1 MADGLFADIA
11 SGVEHLIEHAAQD
24 MFGTGGSGARPAGGA
39 APTGSVDSIRWE
51 GMTNAQLA
59 TAVRQLNTG
68 PGQSGIQQAAD
79 ALSTVAGNLRQ
90 IDNTL
95 HTQLQAIGINWQS
108 NAGELA
114 QEMTTAAAA
123 YSGSAGDAAG
133 ANSQG
138 VTAQGDA
145 FAAAKNAVPHPS
157 TLQGPAN
164 TFLAGGGTLTG
175 HETDQA
181 QQVAR
186 TNQARQQAID
196 TMTGYTSS
204 SQAGLSAHRPAPP
217 PHTYTVA
224 AHPGGAGGGVTSVS
238 GFTPAPPSVGVP
250 GGVGGGVGGG
260 VPGVGPG
267 GLPPGLPGV
276 GTPTSGVLPGVPGQ
290 SGFGG
295 EPGLPGVPGVGGGA
309 AGGVPGGVP
318 GFPGLPGIGGG
329 AAGGVGGGAAGGVPG
344 GVPGVPG
351 GGVPGGGVPG
361 GGVPGGGVPGGGVPG
376 GAPTAPLAPGP
387 VSGIGA
393 PGTAAAVPAPAAAQ
407 AAAGATGSF
416 VEDAAIG
423 SAIVGG
429 TVGAGVG
436 GASARPDELVRNRQ
450 FSAIEPEPAGE
461 GDARSQAARALAEL
475 EGDEAE
481 AGLTPGVLE
490 PAVGAHPEHDATHSN
505 RYAADDDVFG
515 DGRMVVAPVLGDEPG
530 DDAGEPE

>member
-1 MADGLFADIA
+1 MTDGLIGDIV
-11 SGVEHLIEHAAQD
+11 SGAEHLIARAAQD
-24 MFGTGGSGARPAGGA
+24 MFGTGGSAARPTPGGA
-39 APTGSVDSIRWE
+39 APTGGTPAGSADSIRWE

-59 TAVRQLNTG
+59 TAVRQLNSG
-68 PGQSGIQQAAD
+68 PGTSGIQQAAD
-79 ALSTVAGNLRQ
+79 ALSTVAGNLQQ

-123 YSGSAGDAAG
+123 YSGSASDAAG
-133 ANSQG
+133 ANSAG
-138 VTAQGDA
+138 VNAQGDA

-157 TLQGPAN
+157 TLQSPAN
-164 TFLAGGGTLTG
+164 TFLAGGGGSLTG
-175 HETDQA
+175 HENDYA
-181 QQVAR
+181 QQVAQ

-196 TMTGYTSS
+196 TMTTYTSS
-204 SQAGLSAHRPAPP
+204 SQAGVAAHKPAPP

-224 AHPGGAGGGVTSVS
+224 AHPAPVGGGVTSVS
-238 GFTPAPPSVGVP
+238 GFTPAPPGVGVP
-250 GGVGGGVGGG
+250 GGGVSGGG
-260 VPGVGPG
+260 VPGVPGSG

-276 GTPTSGVLPGVPGQ
+276 GSPSSGAVPGLPGQTGFPGG
-290 SGFGG
+290 SGM
-295 EPGLPGVPGVGGGA
+295 PGLPGVPGVGGG
-309 AGGVPGGVP
+309 GV
-318 GFPGLPGIGGG
+318 
-329 AAGGVGGGAAGGVPG
+329 A
-344 GVPGVPG
+344 

-361 GGVPGGGVPGGGVPG
+361 APGIPGLPGVGGGSGAFGGGDGVAGGVPGGGAAGGT
-376 GAPTAPLAPGP
+376 PTGPLAPGP
-387 VSGIGA
+387 VSGVGA
-393 PGTAAAVPAPAAAQ
+393 PATGGALPGSAAAQ
-407 AAAGATGSF
+407 TAAGVGGSF

-436 GASARPDELVRNRQ
+436 GASARQDEVVRNHPT
-450 FSAIEPEPAGE
+450 SAVEPEGD

-475 EGDEAE
+475 EGEEAE

-490 PAVGAHPEHDATHSN
+490 PAVGGRPADDATHAN

-530 DDAGEPE
+530 DDPGEPK